1 MKWKWAKDNVGIG
14 GNRRVICL
22 LFFLALN
29 LKDDSDSSFFFSD
42 SSGPYF
48 PPCIWDQAL
57 QMTED
62 EYIAGIVF
70 QRYFFHK
77 LFPYYLWE

>member
-22 LFFLALN
+22 LFFIALN
-29 LKDDSDSSFFFSD
+29 VKDDSDSIFFSD

-48 PPCIWDQAL
+48 PHCIWDQAL
-57 QMTED
+57 QTTED
-62 EYIAGIVF
+62 EYVAGIVF